1 MEPLQEARGGGG
13 VRTPP
18 RPPTTFL
25 ADPTPLPAAPPRA
38 GTAARGPGGHSPP
51 PPSHTDN
58 AVNCQR
64 RVARRPPR
72 PGPRPHAPEVLGP
85 DHFGVVHHFALVG
98 RDLQG
103 GQHVV
108 HAGQAGGGTGRHA
121 VELPLQ
127 DVEARPPCHV
137 GALERVRQCQLRT
150 CFPCPPTTGL
160 TNARRQ
166 GPLGSNT
173 DY

>member
-1 MEPLQEARGGGG
+1 M
-13 VRTPP
+13 RTPP
-18 RPPTTFL
+18 RPPTALL
-25 ADPTPLPAAPPRA
+25 ADPSPLPAAPPRA
-38 GTAARGPGGHSPP
+38 GPAVQGPGGHSPP
-51 PPSHTDN
+51 PPSHTDDT
-58 AVNCQR
+58 VNRQR
-64 RVARRPPR
+64 QGARRPPR
-72 PGPRPHAPEVLGP
+72 PRPRPHAPEVLGP

-137 GALERVRQCQLRT
+137 GALERVRRHQLRT
-150 CFPCPPTTGL
+150 CFACPPTTGL
-160 TNARRQ
+160 TNARRP
-166 GPLGSNT
+166 GPLGSNS